1 VQRSERTSG
10 DADPGPGDLDHPNDA
25 GVRAV
30 PAAGGAG
37 RQAARAGG
45 VHHAAEVAAAGVV
58 EPPPH
63 HGHHDVKGRRAG
75 GYGSRFPLAMEV
87 SRAERTGEASV
98 LRGGSKLLPVT
109 RLVVCVHITVQ
120 QLHFVSSVFLDVN
133 VCPVSNE
140 LKSNL
145 VVNVI
150 CSAIRSSG
158 KQSE

>member
-45 VHHAAEVAAAGVV
+45 VHHAAEVTAAGVV

-63 HGHHDVKGRRAG
+63 HGHHDVKGQGRDDAPEVMVPDSLWQWRSRVRSGRAKLQF
-75 GYGSRFPLAMEV
+75 YEV
-87 SRAERTGEASV
+87 GASFF
-98 LRGGSKLLPVT
+98 R
-109 RLVVCVHITVQ
+109 
-120 QLHFVSSVFLDVN
+120 
-133 VCPVSNE
+133 
-140 LKSNL
+140 
-145 VVNVI
+145 
-150 CSAIRSSG
+150 
-158 KQSE
+158 

>member
-1 VQRSERTSG
+1 
-10 DADPGPGDLDHPNDA
+10 
-25 GVRAV
+25 
-30 PAAGGAG
+30 
-37 RQAARAGG
+37 
-45 VHHAAEVAAAGVV
+45 
-58 EPPPH
+58 
-63 HGHHDVKGRRAG
+63 
-75 GYGSRFPLAMEV
+75 
-87 SRAERTGEASV
+87 
-98 LRGGSKLLPVT
+98 VT